1 MYHLFSATNEIL
13 YSVSGCLSFPAACV
27 SVVIICSWIEH
38 CIVLDPLHWYLLYAN
53 YNINCPVAYYRLNSL
68 TNDCFVMCLGLPV
81 GGTVR
86 ETLLLRV
93 LIQQSVIVFI
103 TEASVVFKLQ
113 GFRRENG
120 GNRVPRTRGEH
131 RPRHSRGSPV
141 DVYVRRCVEAE
152 RAEQKNYIYTCH
164 SAAERGVHPFQ
175 QGRIVENTGKFR
187 HCAATVLLWCR
198 RLSVAAGNAWRQS
211 NMTCNVAECVWL
223 SGKPWTL
230 YSWQREDIVLCLYP
244 SNGWGWTHSVS
255 LCTCA
260 FSALTLLVGWQEG
273 HPACKNWVVGCWH
286 GYLSGARCRL
296 AYGPADATATHCLL
310 LRWNPDWFFVSG
322 TGLPG

>member
-1 MYHLFSATNEIL
+1 MIALWCA
-13 YSVSGCLSFPAACV
+13 SVSQ
-27 SVVIICSWIEH
+27 W
-38 CIVLDPLHWYLLYAN
+38 
-53 YNINCPVAYYRLNSL
+53 
-68 TNDCFVMCLGLPV
+68 
-81 GGTVR
+81 GGTVQ

-103 TEASVVFKLQ
+103 TEASGVFKLQ

-198 RLSVAAGNAWRQS
+198 RLSVAAGNAWLSWSYHGGRVIWPVMLQS
-211 NMTCNVAECVWL
+211 V
-223 SGKPWTL
+223 
-230 YSWQREDIVLCLYP
+230 
-244 SNGWGWTHSVS
+244 
-255 LCTCA
+255 
-260 FSALTLLVGWQEG
+260 F
-273 HPACKNWVVGCWH
+273 
-286 GYLSGARCRL
+286 GYLENRGH
-296 AYGPADATATHCLL
+296 YIHDKGKI
-310 LRWNPDWFFVSG
+310 
-322 TGLPG
+322 